1 MNLFV
6 STRWISNARICLI
19 PLVVAIGIAALS
31 GCTYPARVMELV
43 PENYDMLHYHD
54 GSVQISVDGGK
65 ETSMSTT
72 LCEIS
77 NDVYREA
84 LTQAIKESGLFKE
97 IPSSN
102 GDYALH
108 VTINNQ
114 EMGERGFA
122 DMDVDVMTSWELR
135 DNKTSKVLWK
145 DVMTTNYKATVSDAF
160 NGAHRYRMA
169 KEKAAQKNI
178 QLGIQALSKLSL

>member
-1 MNLFV
+1 M
-6 STRWISNARICLI
+6 ISANARFSLTW
-19 PLVVAIGIAALS
+19 LVVAIGIAALM

-43 PENYDMLHYHD
+43 PENYDMLHHHD
-54 GSVQISVDGGK
+54 GSVEISVEGGK

-77 NDVYREA
+77 NDIYREA
-84 LTQAIKESGLFKE
+84 LAQAIKKSDLFKE
-97 IPSSN
+97 ILASD
-102 GDYALH
+102 GDYTLH

-135 DNKTSKVLWK
+135 DNQTSKVLWK
-145 DVMTTNYKATVSDAF
+145 DVVTSNYKATVSDAF

-178 QLGIQALSKLSL
+178 QMGVEALSKLSL

>member
-1 MNLFV
+1 MTV
-6 STRWISNARICLI
+6 NARMFLSL
-19 PLVVAIGIAALS
+19 LVMSIGIAALS

-43 PENYDMLHYHD
+43 PENYDMQHHHD
-54 GSVQISVDGGK
+54 GSVLIRVSGGK

-84 LTQAIKESGLFKE
+84 LTQAIKKSNLFKE
-97 IPSSN
+97 IPSSG
-102 GDYALH
+102 GDYSLH

-135 DNKTSKVLWK
+135 DNKTSKVLWQ
-145 DVMTTNYKATVSDAF
+145 DVLTTNYKATVGDAF

-178 QLGIQALSKLSL
+178 QMGIQALSKLSL

>member
-1 MNLFV
+1 MRANVRF
-6 STRWISNARICLI
+6 SLI
-19 PLVVAIGIAALS
+19 FLVVTIGIAALA
-31 GCTYPARVMELV
+31 GCTYPPRVTELV
-43 PENYDMLHYHD
+43 PETYDMLHHHD
-54 GSVQISVDGGK
+54 GTVQISVEGGK

-77 NDVYREA
+77 NDIYREA
-84 LTQAIKESGLFKE
+84 LAQAIKKSDLFKE
-97 IPSSN
+97 ILASDS
-102 GDYALH
+102 DYTLH

-114 EMGERGFA
+114 EMGERGFS

-135 DNKTSKVLWK
+135 DNNTSRILWK
-145 DVMTTNYKATVSDAF
+145 DVVTTNYKATVSDAF

-178 QLGIQALSKLSL
+178 LMGIQALSKLSI

>member
-1 MNLFV
+1 
-6 STRWISNARICLI
+6 
-19 PLVVAIGIAALS
+19 VAI
-31 GCTYPARVMELV
+31 R
-43 PENYDMLHYHD
+43 
-54 GSVQISVDGGK
+54 
-65 ETSMSTT
+65 
-72 LCEIS
+72 EILAS
-77 NDVYREA
+77 E
-84 LTQAIKESGLFKE
+84 
-97 IPSSN
+97 

-135 DNKTSKVLWK
+135 DNKTSKVLWQ
-145 DVMTTNYKATVSDAF
+145 DVVTTNFKATVGDAF

-178 QLGIQALSKLSL
+178 QMGIQALSKLSM